1 MLHLYRRHK
10 KHCPHRP
17 KGREH
22 LRCPC
27 PLWVDGRMNAERIHK
42 ALGTTDWQ
50 KAQQI
55 VREMETGAMELNG
68 GVLPSRETV
77 KGPITI
83 EKAKELFFV
92 NLDVRNLASETKR
105 KHETLWS
112 QCQAFAKEARLDF
125 VRDLDATAIDEF
137 VETWEDEALSRG
149 KKLERFRQFFKFAVS
164 RKWIEEDPTAGMR
177 GPKVKEKQTP
187 PFTPNEMA
195 KILAEVERRI
205 HAARYLGQKANAIR
219 AKALIL
225 FLRFSG
231 LRIGDAVG
239 YQIEWV
245 KDGRVR
251 LFTRKNNRHVDVE
264 LPGQVIAALAA
275 VPAESHLYWFWT
287 GKSKIES
294 ATTKWQ
300 NQLLL
305 IFKAAGIQ
313 GGHPHRFRDTFAVG
327 MLENGKTLQEVAD
340 ALGNTLEV
348 TERHYNPW
356 SKTRQKKLDEAVRAS
371 WKNDPL
377 LKILDDRE
385 KLSKAKAPARVM

>member
-1 MLHLYRRHK
+1 MLQPYRRHQK
-10 KHCPHRP
+10 DCRHRR
-17 KGREH
+17 KGRKH
-22 LRCPC
+22 RHCPC
-27 PLWVDGRMNAERIHK
+27 PLWVDGRMNGERIHK
-42 ALGTTDWQ
+42 ALWITDWK

-83 EKAKELFFV
+83 EKANELFFA

-137 VETWEDEALSRG
+137 VETWEDEALSRA

-205 HAARYLGQKANAIR
+205 QAARYLGQKANAIR

-239 YQIEWV
+239 CQIEWV

-275 VPAESHLYWFWT
+275 VPAESDLYWFWT

-377 LKILDDRE
+377 LKILDDQG
-385 KLSKAKAPARVM
+385 KLSKAKAPARVV